1 MSDTRRSDSSGSV
14 EESTPELLRT
24 AMQDAAG
31 LLRAEGKLLAAEID
45 ANLRG
50 QLSAL
55 VIIIIAAGLAITGIA
70 FAAAAIAAFLAPH
83 VGGAAISYVIVAAA
97 ALLIAIVVFI
107 MARNRLSVAGL
118 MPKRFLRSLDRTGSK
133 LREKLHG

>member
-1 MSDTRRSDSSGSV
+1 MSDTRRSAQSAEV
-14 EESTPELLRT
+14 EESTPELFRL

-55 VIIIIAAGLAITGIA
+55 VVVIVAAGLAITGVA

-83 VGGAAISYVIVAAA
+83 VGGPAISYVIVSIA
-97 ALLIAIVVFI
+97 ALAMALVIFLV
-107 MARNRLSVAGL
+107 ARNRFSVTGL
-118 MPKRFLRSLDRTGSK
+118 IPKRFLRSLNKTGSK
-133 LREKLHG
+133 IGEKIHG

>member
-1 MSDTRRSDSSGSV
+1 MTDVRRPSEAEEV
-14 EESTPELLRT
+14 EESTPELLRG

-55 VIIIIAAGLAITGIA
+55 VVMIIASGLAITGVA
-70 FAAAAIAAFLAPH
+70 FAAAALAAFLAPY
-83 VGGAAISYVIVAAA
+83 VGGPAASYLIVAAA
-97 ALLIAIVVFI
+97 ALLLALIIFLA
-107 MARNRLSVAGL
+107 ARNRLSIAGL
-118 MPKRFLRSLDRTGSK
+118 VPRRFLRSLDRTSSQIGRK
-133 LREKLHG
+133 IHG